1 MTATERPVFHSHHD
15 GREVVPEHSPIRPDN
30 TGANDTGDM
39 SPERFR
45 EYGYRVVDW
54 LTEYFSSPEAY
65 PVLSRST
72 PGDIRRAL
80 PSSAPEEGEDMATIL
95 RDFDDIVLPGITH
108 WNHPSFFA
116 YFAITGSA
124 PGVLAEMLSAG
135 LNVNAML
142 WRTSPAA
149 TELEETV
156 LQWLRELIGL
166 PESFEGVIY
175 DTASISSLVAIAAA
189 REATGLDIR
198 RQGLAGRADL
208 PRLRLYCSEQAHSS
222 IEKDAITLGIGQEG
236 VRKIATDADFRMDA
250 SALRSAIEDDLA
262 AGWRPFCAVA
272 TVGTTSTTSV
282 DPVSEIA
289 DLCERYGLWL
299 HVDAAYGGVAAIL
312 PEMRWIM
319 NGVERADSL
328 VVNPHKWL
336 FTPVDLSA
344 FYCRRLDVVQAAF
357 TLIPEYLRT
366 TEGEQVH
373 DYMNYGPQLGRRFRA
388 LKLWFVLRTFGR
400 EGIMARLRQHIAFA
414 RTFAAWV
421 EADPQWEVMAPTPF
435 STVSFRACPPEVAEE
450 GLNAFNQ
457 AVEAHVNATGEA
469 FVAHTVLN
477 GKVVLRLAIGNLR
490 TEERHVRRVWELLGA
505 GLAACRRSV

>member
-1 MTATERPVFHSHHD
+1 MNEAHN
-15 GREVVPEHSPIRPDN
+15 I
-30 TGANDTGDM
+30 GDM
-39 SPERFR
+39 SPECFR
-45 EYGYRVVDW
+45 EHGYRLVDW
-54 LTEYFSSPEAY
+54 LADYFSSPEEY
-65 PVLSRST
+65 PVLSRSA
-72 PGDIRRAL
+72 PGDVRRAL
-80 PSSAPEEGEDMATIL
+80 PSGAPEVGEDMATIFK
-95 RDFDDIVLPGITH
+95 DFEDIILPGITH

-156 LQWLRELIGL
+156 LQWLRALIGL
-166 PESFEGVIY
+166 PETFEGVIY

-189 REATGLDIR
+189 REAIGLDIR
-198 RQGLAGRADL
+198 RTGLAGRTDL

-236 VRKIATDADFRMDA
+236 VRKISTDAEFRMDVGE
-250 SALRSAIEDDLA
+250 LHDAIEEDLA
-262 AGWRPFCAVA
+262 EGWRPFCVVA

-289 DLCERYGLWL
+289 DVCERYGLWL

-319 NGVERADSL
+319 NGVDRADSV

-344 FYCRRLDVVQAAF
+344 FYCRRLDVVEAAF
-357 TLIPEYLRT
+357 SLVPDYLRT
-366 TEGEQVH
+366 SEGDEVRN
-373 DYMNYGPQLGRRFRA
+373 YMNYGPQLGRRFRA

-400 EGIMARLRQHIAFA
+400 EGIEARLRQHIAFA
-414 RTFAAWV
+414 QTFAAWV
-421 EADPQWEVMAPTPF
+421 DADPAWELMAPTPF
-435 STVSFRACPPEVAEE
+435 STVSFRAHPANVGEAK
-450 GLNAFNQ
+450 LNAFNES
-457 AVEAHVNATGEA
+457 VESHVNGTGEA
-469 FVAHTVLN
+469 FVAHTMLN
-477 GKVVLRLAIGNLR
+477 GRVVLRLAIGNLR
-490 TEERHVRRVWELLGA
+490 TEVRHIRRVWELLR
-505 GLAACRRSV
+505 AAADASREPG